1 MGYLKW
7 FCEASFLKHVGGA
20 MHILSINNNGIF
32 VYFLHIMHCTQMCP
46 FSIDQKVHLEA
57 DVTQR
62 VASVAWSA
70 QVNAFL
76 IFGSSVVFRC
86 TNKLGLKQ

>member
-1 MGYLKW
+1 
-7 FCEASFLKHVGGA
+7 

-62 VASVAWSA
+62 VVSVA
-70 QVNAFL
+70 
-76 IFGSSVVFRC
+76 
-86 TNKLGLKQ
+86 